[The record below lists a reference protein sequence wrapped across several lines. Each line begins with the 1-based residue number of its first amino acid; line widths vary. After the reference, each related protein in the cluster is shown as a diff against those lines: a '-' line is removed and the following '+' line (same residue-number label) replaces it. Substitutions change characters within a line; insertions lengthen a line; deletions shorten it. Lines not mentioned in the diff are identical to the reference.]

1 MNYLSNYTI
10 QFSGL
15 SEGIHYFD
23 FSADKLFFACFEE
36 SDIKEGNV
44 QIQVE
49 LEKRSTYLRLNFVL
63 NGEVELTCDRCLEK
77 YNQVIE
83 GNYPMYVKFTDEFTE
98 DTDEVMY
105 LQPGEF
111 EVNVAK
117 LIYEF
122 IVVSIP
128 IRHIHPDDEQ
138 GNSLCNP
145 EMLKKLEQ
153 YETPEAEEKID
164 PRWNDLKKLIGN
176 N

>member
-1 MNYLSNYTI
+1 
-10 QFSGL
+10 
-15 SEGIHYFD
+15 
-23 FSADKLFFACFEE
+23 
-36 SDIKEGNV
+36 
-44 QIQVE
+44 
-49 LEKRSTYLRLNFVL
+49 
-63 NGEVELTCDRCLEK
+63 
-77 YNQVIE
+77 
-83 GNYPMYVKFTDEFTE
+83 MYVKFTDEFTE

-138 GNSLCNP
+138 GNSICNP

-153 YETPEAEEKID
+153 YEAPEAEEKID